1 MTSCKISRKV
11 LLCVISAFLNV
22 RLWTLQTPI
31 NYTANGGYFSRPL
44 IRLLEKGLKNDSQS
58 YITAIYAIVIVLL
71 LGAIIYLLYVL
82 NVRLPKLPKINIE
95 QSEKPIKKE
104 KKTDSKE
111 DERPTITISRPD
123 ISTDDI
129 LEKVSQATGKVVQA
143 TSS

>member
-1 MTSCKISRKV
+1 M
-11 LLCVISAFLNV
+11 
-22 RLWTLQTPI
+22 
-31 NYTANGGYFSRPL
+31 
-44 IRLLEKGLKNDSQS
+44 
-58 YITAIYAIVIVLL
+58 IVLL

-104 KKTDSKE
+104 MKADSKE

-129 LEKVSQATGKVVQA
+129 LEKVSQATGKVVHA

>member
-1 MTSCKISRKV
+1 M
-11 LLCVISAFLNV
+11 
-22 RLWTLQTPI
+22 
-31 NYTANGGYFSRPL
+31 
-44 IRLLEKGLKNDSQS
+44 
-58 YITAIYAIVIVLL
+58 LL
-71 LGAIIYLLYVL
+71 LGAIVYLLYVL

-111 DERPTITISRPD
+111 DERPIITISRPD

>member
-1 MTSCKISRKV
+1 M
-11 LLCVISAFLNV
+11 LISAELNV
-22 RLWTLQTPI
+22 RFWTVQDAI
-31 NYTANGGYFSRPL
+31 NYPVNGGYFSWPL
-44 IRLLEKGLKNDSQS
+44 LFVLEKGLKNETGS
-58 YITAIYAIVIVLL
+58 YILAIKWIVGVLL
-71 LGAIIYLLYVL
+71 CGAILYLLYVL

-104 KKTDSKE
+104 KKTDFKE

>member
-1 MTSCKISRKV
+1 M
-11 LLCVISAFLNV
+11 
-22 RLWTLQTPI
+22 
-31 NYTANGGYFSRPL
+31 
-44 IRLLEKGLKNDSQS
+44 
-58 YITAIYAIVIVLL
+58 LL
-71 LGAIIYLLYVL
+71 LGAIVYLLYVL
-82 NVRLPKLPKINIE
+82 NVRLPKLPKINIG

-111 DERPTITISRPD
+111 DERPTITIFRPD